1 MAFRY
6 SWPAGI
12 AALFFVLYQLNEWL
26 NPTAAGAP
34 WQLVVLVALALGIVI
49 TLTARAYRLPTWLA
63 MLTNAA
69 ISLVAVA
76 RVAAPDTTWALLPTA
91 GTFSVLREQ
100 LSHALDVVRSGVD
113 PANPVPGLVVILVM
127 LFWTMGALL
136 AWGLSTGHPYVAL
149 FPPVIFALQLATM
162 DRQPTPAIRSTI
174 FVSIVAGCLLAV
186 NLDRRQQGRM
196 VPSGG
201 NGSARSR
208 ISRSS
213 MGLLASIVLGSIV
226 LTTILSGA
234 VPANGLLDL
243 QGPGGPTGNSPGDLG
258 SYNLF
263 AGIRQRL
270 VSSSDTPVFTAI
282 LEGDSP
288 PEGVYFS
295 LVTMDT
301 YFGEQ
306 FSAGDRG
313 LSPAANGQFQSKGH
327 TFTGPVAS
335 ISAEVEIAGLRM
347 PWLPAPATPVGF
359 DAVESIERSVWVRPD
374 DGALRFEGDVTYE
387 GMHYRVTSEIP
398 RLDVAALA
406 ADLNGNLSPAFV
418 RAAEADERV
427 PEPVA
432 VQVRQVPPGVETYL
446 SLPDDLDPRI
456 AELALEQTPNLSTSF
471 ERAVRLETWFRS
483 PEFRYT
489 TDIVPG
495 HEATDLAAWLLDRNS
510 PNYRAGYCEN
520 FATSLA
526 VMARTIGIPSRV
538 VLGFTPGTPQ
548 SDGRIIVRDRNAHA
562 WVELWMPTQG
572 WVRFD
577 PTPRQD
583 VPTPATSERA
593 DTALGFSL
601 APYLR
606 VGDSVT
612 TTTRAP
618 EPSETR
624 PPGDDQGPRRGEA
637 TTSPGF
643 EMPRWVSRTLPWL
656 SAGLLLIAG
665 IPIVKVMRRRRRLR
679 RLRVGDISA
688 GWEEIV
694 DRLDDLGAPPIAAD
708 TPAEVASKVDP
719 AMSSLAVVYTR
730 SVYGATAVIPDDL
743 VTEATE
749 ALTQTENRLTATYSR
764 YARLRATY
772 RVAPVLRRW
781 WQRRRTG
788 TD

>member
-49 TLTARAYRLPTWLA
+49 TLTARAYRLPTWLV

-91 GTFSVLREQ
+91 GTFSVLQEQ

-127 LFWTMGALL
+127 LFWAMGALL

-186 NLDRRQQGRM
+186 NLDRHQQGQM

-226 LTTILSGA
+226 LATILSGT
-234 VPANGLLDL
+234 VPANGILDV
-243 QGPGGPTGNSPGDLG
+243 QRPSRDSGGDSG

-270 VSSSDTPVFTAI
+270 VSPSNTPVFTAI
-282 LEGDSP
+282 LEGDPP

-306 FSAGDRG
+306 FSSSDRG
-313 LSPAANGQFQSKGH
+313 LAPAASGPRQSNGH
-327 TFTGPVAS
+327 TFAGPVVA

-359 DAVESIERSVWVRPD
+359 DAVDSIERSVRVRPD

-398 RLDVAALA
+398 RLDWIALA
-406 ADLNGNLSPAFV
+406 TDLDGNLSPAFV
-418 RAAEADERV
+418 QAAEADERV

-432 VQVRQVPPGVETYL
+432 VQVREFPPAVETYL
-446 SLPDDLDPRI
+446 SLPDDLDPNI
-456 AELALEQTPNLSTSF
+456 AQLALAQTRTLSTSF

-483 PEFRYT
+483 PDFRYT
-489 TDIVPG
+489 TDIEPG
-495 HEATDLAAWLLDRNS
+495 HEATDLAAWLLDPNS
-510 PNYRAGYCEN
+510 PNYRSGYCEN

-548 SDGRIIVRDRNAHA
+548 SDGRITVRDRNAHA

-583 VPTPATSERA
+583 IRTPATSERA
-593 DTALGFSL
+593 ETALGFSL

-612 TTTRAP
+612 ATTRAP
-618 EPSETR
+618 QPNGTR
-624 PPGDDQGPRRGEA
+624 PPGDDQGPGPGEA
-637 TTSPGF
+637 TTSPGI

-656 SAGLLLIAG
+656 SVGLFLVAG
-665 IPIVKVMRRRRRLR
+665 IPIVKVLRRRRRLR

-694 DRLDDLGAPPIAAD
+694 DRLDDLGAPPSAAD

-772 RVAPVLRRW
+772 RVAPALRRW